1 MDQVVLLQRG
11 LTPAKALTSPQ
22 VGVLS
27 RADPGGLA
35 EALGNLLTFTALQF
49 NVVRNLTDLQIQ
61 LLAADLPS
69 RYYHWRIQEFV
80 YVMREAVAGKWGKVY
95 DRLDPPT
102 VHDWCTAYAAEE
114 QAQAV
119 ADAAERRAAA
129 YKLVQPHIDPMPVLY
144 LRQQVEKRYRPD
156 QWLNLQRWLYENYPG
171 RDDLQ
176 QVVSDVD
183 AEYTRRRRVEA
194 TREAEQRAKARK
206 LLEVAAGFAKTPGE
220 NEFGTGLIT
229 ILPSLPRKAKHLNET
244 EWEEMQASRPAHH
257 TSAEEAA

>member
-1 MDQVVLLQRG
+1 MSAVVALQRG
-11 LTPAKALTSPQ
+11 LTPAKALASAQ
-22 VGVLS
+22 VGVLH

-49 NVVRNLTDLQIQ
+49 NVVRNLSDLQIQ
-61 LLAADLPS
+61 LLATDLPS

-102 VHDWCTAYAAEE
+102 VYDWCSAYAAEE

-119 ADAAERRAAA
+119 ADAAEKRAAA
-129 YKLVQPHIDPMPVLY
+129 YKALQPHIDPMPVLY
-144 LRQQVEKRYRPD
+144 LRQQVEERYRPD
-156 QWLNLQRWLYENYPG
+156 QWLNLQRWLHKEYPG

-183 AEYTRRRRVEA
+183 AEYTRQRRIEA
-194 TREAEQRAKARK
+194 TREKLQREKARK
-206 LLEVAAGFAKTPGE
+206 MLEAAAGFAKTPGE
-220 NEFGTGLIT
+220 KEFAAGLIT
-229 ILPSLPRKAKHLNET
+229 VLPSLPKMKHLNES
-244 EWEEMQASRPAHH
+244 EWEAMQDAHH